1 MGQLIVMP
9 KLGLTMTKGNLV
21 KWFKAEGD
29 EIKKGESIFS
39 VETDKLTNDIEAPC
53 NGILRK
59 IIVESGTKEV
69 LEPVGIIAGADED
82 ISELLAKA
90 SVTSELKDNSQG
102 TNNQKKKEEIVEKK
116 PVKQKGR
123 VKASPKAKRLA
134 KDEGINIR
142 LVEGTGPGG
151 VIKEE
156 DVLNYIE
163 KQSEATNQKV
173 KTSPTADKVAKDLG
187 VDINKISKD
196 DRVMKNDVIDYW
208 NFERVQ
214 EMANPKENVKEM
226 STMRQVIAN
235 RMHASQQVTASV
247 HYNLSVDTTEMQ
259 NLRNQ
264 LKAFYKVTY
273 TDILVKILSKVLLE
287 YPELNAS
294 IDDNQIITRNY
305 ANIGVAVAKPD
316 GLIVPVVKYAN
327 VKGIKNISKEIKSLA
342 KKARNNA
349 LQPDEMTGGTFTI
362 SNLGMYG
369 MESFTPIINH
379 PEVAIL
385 GINTI
390 KDVAHNVNGE
400 LKFKPMMTLS
410 LTADHRVVDG
420 SKAAEFLNRLKEY
433 IENPSILLL

>member
-163 KQSEATNQKV
+163 KQSETTNQKV

-196 DRVMKNDVIDYW
+196 DRVM
-208 NFERVQ
+208 
-214 EMANPKENVKEM
+214 
-226 STMRQVIAN
+226 
-235 RMHASQQVTASV
+235 
-247 HYNLSVDTTEMQ
+247 
-259 NLRNQ
+259 
-264 LKAFYKVTY
+264 
-273 TDILVKILSKVLLE
+273 
-287 YPELNAS
+287 
-294 IDDNQIITRNY
+294 
-305 ANIGVAVAKPD
+305 
-316 GLIVPVVKYAN
+316 
-327 VKGIKNISKEIKSLA
+327 
-342 KKARNNA
+342 
-349 LQPDEMTGGTFTI
+349 
-362 SNLGMYG
+362 
-369 MESFTPIINH
+369 
-379 PEVAIL
+379 
-385 GINTI
+385 
-390 KDVAHNVNGE
+390 
-400 LKFKPMMTLS
+400 
-410 LTADHRVVDG
+410 
-420 SKAAEFLNRLKEY
+420 
-433 IENPSILLL
+433 